1 MLRPTGREP
10 RPVGPRPR
18 PRGPGVG
25 PAGPL
30 LRPAGPIL
38 AEPSATFYSA
48 VRTSPLT
55 INDSGSTILVVEAE
69 EANMETSH
77 HLGDLQ
83 LAIMRILWNRGEATV
98 AEVHETIE
106 PERGLALTTIAT
118 MLTKMEKK
126 GVVEHRA
133 EGRRFIYRPLVSEDQ
148 VRRSMVA
155 DLTSQLFRGDV
166 TALVN
171 HLLSEH
177 EIEARELA
185 QLRELIAS
193 RGRKE
198 GR

>member
-1 MLRPTGREP
+1 
-10 RPVGPRPR
+10 
-18 PRGPGVG
+18 
-25 PAGPL
+25 
-30 LRPAGPIL
+30 
-38 AEPSATFYSA
+38 
-48 VRTSPLT
+48 
-55 INDSGSTILVVEAE
+55 
-69 EANMETSH
+69 METSH

-83 LAIMRILWNRGEATV
+83 LAIMRELWSRGEATV
-98 AEVHETIE
+98 AEVHEALE

-126 GVVEHRA
+126 GVVDHRA
-133 EGRRFIYRPLVSEDQ
+133 EGRRFIFRPLVSEDQ

-177 EIEARELA
+177 EIDARELA
-185 QLRELIAS
+185 QLRKLISA
-193 RGRKE
+193 RQHEE